1 VRRMAEA
8 VAREEAVTRE
18 LLPLAKADSRLGF
31 HSEAEAHQYHPAK
44 LESRLGE
51 LARTK
56 ARLAEIDA
64 ALARGEPYP
73 ESAFE
78 RTAPVCRFGGD
89 WTDAAGDVLFRVHE
103 ADGGDLAIELDF
115 RRGMRLRVNTL
126 DAAGVTW
133 YRSVA
138 VDETGARPYEF
149 SNAMPPT
156 HKVAESRAD
165 AADGRVRVRF
175 VLSSAGW
182 DDRDDR
188 RPEWFQVMDDCTPL
202 WPEREL
208 PSGDWRLNLD
218 PLRGCLFGRL
228 RGWRAP

>member
-1 VRRMAEA
+1 MGDV

-31 HSEAEAHQYHPAK
+31 HSEAEAHQYHPVK
-44 LESRLGE
+44 LEWRLGE

-56 ARLAEIDA
+56 VRLAEIDA

-78 RTAPVCRFGGD
+78 RAAPVCRLGD
-89 WTDAAGDVLFRVHE
+89 NWTDAAGDVQFRVRE
-103 ADGGDLAIELDF
+103 MDNGNLEIELDF
-115 RRGMRLRVNTL
+115 RRGMRLRINTL

-149 SNAMPPT
+149 SNAMPTP
-156 HKVAESRAD
+156 HKVAESSAD
-165 AADGRVRVRF
+165 VTDDRIHVRF
-175 VLSSAGW
+175 VLSSDGW
-182 DDRDDR
+182 DGRDNR
-188 RPEWFQVMDDCTPL
+188 RPEWLQVMNDNAPL
-202 WPEREL
+202 WPERKL
-208 PSGDWRLNLD
+208 PAGDWRLNLD
-218 PLRGCLFGRL
+218 PLRGYLFGRL
-228 RGWRAP
+228 VRP